1 MALYFNM
8 EKSLLRNGGRKAP
21 TISEGVLWGLVE
33 VALERFK
40 EDDFE
45 EDPRMN
51 SDMDGLDM
59 LFYDAM
65 TNYPGVAPFQ
75 KVEEDLGKVDVDWE
89 NIFLEEMVVG
99 SNGIPAIRGILFGD
113 WETPV
118 VFFLYWDGKTFRA
131 YIPTY
136 GNSFNRYCKSA
147 FGSEDSDRGKIYRK
161 YHIVCGPAPAD
172 KHWEGADCDNWHGR
186 HKDGNDLFYES
197 AGTEIHLEE
206 GEEFDVELTEEN
218 YDFFIFGNVCP
229 DLDACLEDFSSR
241 VVSTGEATVE
251 ETRKWGKTL
260 WKLAVK
266 SVTGRHSGDDA
277 GEAYGREEKDN
288 DPDDE
293 ESGPVKPIYV
303 PAYKLLVSMQDGGI
317 VIGGDDMLELRWENG
332 EVVFIDSDL
341 NNPVSDS
348 VLETEIDGLELTGPH
363 RGHYT
368 AKQIE
373 PRLVRNGLADN
384 PGLPE
389 LFELLRLYGKRL
401 KLAVEYETFLQ
412 LMNE

>member
-197 AGTEIHLEE
+197 AG
-206 GEEFDVELTEEN
+206 
-218 YDFFIFGNVCP
+218 
-229 DLDACLEDFSSR
+229 
-241 VVSTGEATVE
+241 
-251 ETRKWGKTL
+251 
-260 WKLAVK
+260 
-266 SVTGRHSGDDA
+266 
-277 GEAYGREEKDN
+277 
-288 DPDDE
+288 
-293 ESGPVKPIYV
+293 
-303 PAYKLLVSMQDGGI
+303 
-317 VIGGDDMLELRWENG
+317 
-332 EVVFIDSDL
+332 
-341 NNPVSDS
+341 
-348 VLETEIDGLELTGPH
+348 
-363 RGHYT
+363 
-368 AKQIE
+368 
-373 PRLVRNGLADN
+373 
-384 PGLPE
+384 
-389 LFELLRLYGKRL
+389 
-401 KLAVEYETFLQ
+401 
-412 LMNE
+412 LM